1 MLGLVALTL
10 VSSLAGGGESVGLV
24 LLKILGFFI
33 FAAVAG
39 VGANRLFCWML
50 KRQGGWATHR
60 NSVLAFVLCL
70 VMAYCAEEFFGVAD
84 ITGAM
89 PPVWPWPAPPREPI
103 SSPSIIRLAICC

>member
-1 MLGLVALTL
+1 M
-10 VSSLAGGGESVGLV
+10 
-24 LLKILGFFI
+24 
-33 FAAVAG
+33 AG

-84 ITGAM
+84 ITGAYAAGSGCGLH
-89 PPVWPWPAPPREPI
+89 PQGNLYPVQV
-103 SSPSIIRLAICC
+103 